1 MPQHRGLSLNQHQEI
16 ASELLGIQ
24 EKTRKIFF
32 QLLEVYGVNERVT
45 KCAQRLLNEMDTF
58 KSEMETA
65 YFNDIGRE
73 IPHTPYNPI

>member
-1 MPQHRGLSLNQHQEI
+1 MPQLSLNQHQEI

-32 QLLEVYGVNERVT
+32 QLLETYGVNKKVT

-73 IPHTPYNPI
+73 TPHTPYNPI